1 MKKIYKEFFLF
12 PDIAVLLVILAASIC
27 VQVWH
32 GLTLPA
38 IGLFA
43 FGMLVFMFSEYL
55 SHRFFFH
62 LKAPENSFFLKL
74 LKRLHH
80 DHHKDPNN
88 LHLLFLPL
96 WYSLP
101 QILLISLV
109 FYLVSGSFWLT
120 LAFAAGLKT
129 MLLLYEWKHY
139 VAHRPIKPKTKFGKN
154 VKKLHIL
161 HHFKNENYWYG
172 VSTPFVDV
180 LFGTLKDEKDVETSR
195 TAKDLE
201 KRL

>member
-62 LKAPENSFFLKL
+62 LKALSF
-74 LKRLHH
+74 
-80 DHHKDPNN
+80 HKCI
-88 LHLLFLPL
+88 LFSALRCCV
-96 WYSLP
+96 
-101 QILLISLV
+101 QEEA
-109 FYLVSGSFWLT
+109 VSHCLQNHS
-120 LAFAAGLKT
+120 
-129 MLLLYEWKHY
+129 
-139 VAHRPIKPKTKFGKN
+139 
-154 VKKLHIL
+154 
-161 HHFKNENYWYG
+161 
-172 VSTPFVDV
+172 
-180 LFGTLKDEKDVETSR
+180 
-195 TAKDLE
+195 
-201 KRL
+201 